1 VAALASAGDADALA
15 ILRRNGEVLAAMV
28 AAVAAA
34 LDLAA
39 PAVCPMGGALDHLP
53 DFRAA
58 FREGLITTV
67 PGSRWTEAAGDAC
80 AGALALAKELL

>member
-1 VAALASAGDADALA
+1 
-15 ILRRNGEVLAAMV
+15 
-28 AAVAAA
+28 
-34 LDLAA
+34 
-39 PAVCPMGGALDHLP
+39 MGGALDHLP
-53 DFRAA
+53 AFRAA